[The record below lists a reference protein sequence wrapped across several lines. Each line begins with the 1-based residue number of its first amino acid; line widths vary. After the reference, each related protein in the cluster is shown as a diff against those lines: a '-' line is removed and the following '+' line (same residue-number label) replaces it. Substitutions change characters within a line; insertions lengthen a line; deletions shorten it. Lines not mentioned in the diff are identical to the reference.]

1 MEIYISCNEKY
12 YYREIYIYIYIILD
26 CIFIFNYYMMYG
38 KKILVIRYMNERLIN
53 KDKLW

>member
-12 YYREIYIYIYIILD
+12 YYREVYIILD
-26 CIFIFNYYMMYG
+26 YIFIFNYYMMYG